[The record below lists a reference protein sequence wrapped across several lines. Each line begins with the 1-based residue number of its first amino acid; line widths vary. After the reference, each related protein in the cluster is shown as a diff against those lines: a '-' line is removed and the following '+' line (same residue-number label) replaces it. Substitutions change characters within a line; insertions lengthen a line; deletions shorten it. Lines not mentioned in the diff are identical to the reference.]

1 MFLIVVNYIVKIIT
15 IFIGII
21 LLTGLFL
28 PDRVAAQPMI
38 RVMGGILT
46 AWGVYRTIV
55 YRIQLRRYNSDEN
68 DD

>member
-1 MFLIVVNYIVKIIT
+1 MILIIVNYIVKIIT

-38 RVMGGILT
+38 RVMGGILVV
-46 AWGVYRTIV
+46 WGVYRTIV

-68 DD
+68 DN